1 MTQAIRAGRRFAR
14 PRLSHWHRATTG
26 PVELVETNNTEKESH
41 KPGAW
46 PGAISGRGT
55 AQSTVA
61 PAVYAAGHDIPKPL
75 AAK

>member
-1 MTQAIRAGRRFAR
+1 LDRE
-14 PRLSHWHRATTG
+14 TTG
-26 PVELVETNNTEKESH
+26 PVELVETNNTEKENH

-46 PGAISGRGT
+46 PDAISGRGK

-61 PAVYAAGHDIPKPL
+61 PVVYAAGHDSPKPF